1 MYDLID
7 YFNDYYI
14 LDIHITQLTNLK
26 EQELNNLW
34 NLFIYNI
41 ISTDINDLYY
51 GIYFCINKNYSSM
64 KLYLKK
70 HGDINVLKYYKG
82 LYYQLHNGPLESLQK
97 RPLESLRKR
106 PLESLRKRPLESPL
120 KYYNQLITIWPKNI
134 YFNLYII
141 AEAAA
146 KVTATT
152 NKLRKNEYL
161 EIAVNLLNTN
171 AIIHLAEIYKSQ
183 QKYFEMEKLYFT
195 LIQNN
200 NILGY
205 YKLGKYFQSIKSYK
219 EMKSYYKYL
228 IIHNYNPAIAKL
240 GNYYQYIKP
249 NFSKMIYYYDLA
261 IANDNGNVYLH
272 LGYYYLKNNLKLSKQ
287 YFILTIN
294 LASYKNIKQQ
304 AVNYLKIIT

>member
-1 MYDLID
+1 MYVHIYDLID

-70 HGDINVLKYYKG
+70 HGDINVVKYYKG
-82 LYYQLHNGPLESLQK
+82 LYYQLHNG
-97 RPLESLRKR
+97 
-106 PLESLRKRPLESPL
+106 SPL

-141 AEAAA
+141 AEANAAA
-146 KVTATT
+146 KATT
-152 NKLRKNEYL
+152 NELRKNEYL

-249 NFSKMIYYYDLA
+249 NFSKMMYYYDLA

-304 AVNYLKIIT
+304 AANYLKIIT